1 MPGEDV
7 AQHPELGALN
17 NTNDDP
23 NEIAAKHE
31 ATVAAKHAADLMQ
44 KGNTDEAMRV
54 LAEAQA
60 RVAAATAE
68 KAAPDRGVMV
78 DDLDLS
84 VFGDDG
90 EIERVAVPP
99 VRRSPD
105 VDKYGPE
112 LKFPNGT
119 QLNANRQPCEG
130 DEEPVYY
137 VGNLHLKN
145 RGILCNRAIP
155 YKRATAAPAPSQE
168 AAA

>member
-1 MPGEDV
+1 MSET
-7 AQHPELGALN
+7 AA
-17 NTNDDP
+17 
-23 NEIAAKHE
+23 EIS
-31 ATVAAKHAADLMQ
+31 V
-44 KGNTDEAMRV
+44 GSF
-54 LAEAQA
+54 
-60 RVAAATAE
+60 AAAARAATGVAVVIDVFRAFTTA
-68 KAAPDRGVMV
+68 AIALANGARRIVMV